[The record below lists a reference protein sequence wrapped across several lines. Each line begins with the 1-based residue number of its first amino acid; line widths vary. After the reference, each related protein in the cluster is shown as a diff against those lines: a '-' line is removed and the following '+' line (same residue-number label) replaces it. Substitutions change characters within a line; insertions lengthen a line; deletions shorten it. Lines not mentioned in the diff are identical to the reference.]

1 MSSSQNV
8 KEVKEAIESA
18 GKLVDKYLTGDQ
30 TFYDL
35 SGVLRIASD
44 SK

>member
-1 MSSSQNV
+1 MSSSQNI
-8 KEVKEAIESA
+8 KEVKDAIESA
-18 GKLVDKYLTGDQ
+18 GKLVDKYLTADQ

-35 SGVLRIASD
+35 SGLLRVTSD

>member
-8 KEVKEAIESA
+8 KEVKEAIENA
-18 GKLVDKYLTGDQ
+18 GKLVDKYITADR

-35 SGVLRIASD
+35 SGVLRVTSD